1 MVSDRERSLHSGG
14 INGTSRLILGIY
26 EGCSD
31 FDGAQVACV
40 DDWSTFTYEETILTV
55 DVDDIDGIGSLSAG
69 KTNQKIG
76 TCVSRLLKSKML
88 SRQYH

>member
-1 MVSDRERSLHSGG
+1 MVSDRERSLHDSGG
-14 INGTSRLILGIY
+14 INWNLSINLGIY

-55 DVDDIDGIGSLSAG
+55 DVDDIDEYRIV
-69 KTNQKIG
+69 
-76 TCVSRLLKSKML
+76 VSGQDESEDGNVRIEIT
-88 SRQYH
+88 QE